1 MRLGSPLVKVCSLTY
16 ILALMDIRIL
26 LTRPISILLILLSY
40 AGLGLASG
48 VSHAAG
54 ISLIRDAEIENTIR
68 QYATPVFRAA
78 GLSPSSVNIYIVK
91 DNSLNAF
98 VAGGQ
103 NLFLHTGLLMRS
115 ESASQIIGVIA
126 HETGH
131 IAGGHLSR
139 TQDAM
144 SASSIPTILSYIL
157 GGAATLATGRG
168 DLGAVIVAGGSSMSL
183 RNFLSYTRGQ
193 EASADHAALT
203 FLNETQQSA
212 QGFLEFMQIL
222 EDQELLSTQSQDPY
236 VRSHPISSDRVTTI
250 AHHVEISP
258 YSKSDPFPE
267 YTEMHARMKAKLIA
281 FINAPGTTLRT
292 YKETDTRLEA
302 RYAQT
307 IAYYRKPD
315 LEKALQGIDQLIAE
329 RPSDPYFI
337 ELKGQILYE
346 NGKIM
351 EALPFYEQA
360 SNLLPDS
367 AVIRKELADVQLE
380 SGQVELIEPAIR
392 NLQVMLSKEPRSPSG
407 WRQLAIAYGR
417 IGEKGK
423 SSLALAEE
431 GLLTN
436 KPDVATY
443 HAGLAERLFPSGS
456 REWIQ
461 AQDIL
466 IAAKDLEK
474 RLKEEKK

>member
-1 MRLGSPLVKVCSLTY
+1 M
-16 ILALMDIRIL
+16 
-26 LTRPISILLILLSY
+26 LTRSVSTLLVLLACISY
-40 AGLGLASG
+40 AMTPVTSY
-48 VSHAAG
+48 AAG

-78 GLSPSSVNIYIVK
+78 GLTPSSVNIYIVK

-103 NLFLHTGLLMRS
+103 NLFIHTGLLMRS
-115 ESASQIIGVIA
+115 DNASQIVGVIA

-131 IAGGHLSR
+131 ISGGHLSR
-139 TQDAM
+139 TQDAL
-144 SASSIPTILSYIL
+144 STSSIPTIISYIL

-168 DLGAVIVAGGSSMSL
+168 DVGAVIIAGGATASM
-183 RNFLSYTRGQ
+183 RNFLSYSRGQ
-193 EASADHAALT
+193 ESAADQAALT
-203 FLNETQQSA
+203 FLDQTNQSA

-222 EDQELLSTQSQDPY
+222 EDQELLSTANQDPY

-250 AHHVEISP
+250 AHHVEVSP

-267 YTEMHARMKAKLIA
+267 YVEMHARMKAKLIA
-281 FINAPGTTLRT
+281 FINAPGTTFRI
-292 YKETDTRLEA
+292 YKEADTSLEA
-302 RYAQT
+302 RYARA

-315 LEKALQGIDQLIAE
+315 LENALQRINQLIAE

-346 NGKIM
+346 NGRIM
-351 EALPFYEQA
+351 ESLPFYEQA
-360 SNLLPDS
+360 SELLPDS

-380 SGQVELIEPAIR
+380 TGQIELIEPAIR
-392 NLQVMLSKEPRSPSG
+392 NLQVALSKEPKSASA

-431 GLLTN
+431 GLLIN
-436 KPDVATY
+436 KPDIANY

-474 RLKEEKK
+474 RLKDQKK